1 MKKQLCNHG
10 IKKSG
15 ECKKK
20 PGPKSSSRKT
30 SRKSRKPSR
39 KVSRKTSRKSRKPSR
54 KVSRKT
60 SRKVSRKSRKPSR
73 KVSRKTSREISA
85 SRKRKYMT
93 IARCKEELKEKIKN
107 NVREYNEG
115 ERWSSRAQSI
125 AVAYAQI
132 QKKYPSCKKH
142 LKKSLRK
149 TLS

>member
-1 MKKQLCNHG
+1 MKN
-10 IKKSG
+10 
-15 ECKKK
+15 
-20 PGPKSSSRKT
+20 SRNM
-30 SRKSRKPSR
+30 S
-39 KVSRKTSRKSRKPSR
+39 
-54 KVSRKT
+54 
-60 SRKVSRKSRKPSR
+60 
-73 KVSRKTSREISA
+73 E

>member
-1 MKKQLCNHG
+1 V
-10 IKKSG
+10 
-15 ECKKK
+15 
-20 PGPKSSSRKT
+20 
-30 SRKSRKPSR
+30 SRKSRKP
-39 KVSRKTSRKSRKPSR
+39 
-54 KVSRKT
+54 